1 MSLFGKEWRIYLR
14 DGRAVLLLL
23 ALGGLFLAAACMTSW
38 EQGNYRRAAMQAA
51 KAEYTRWLAQPQK
64 FAHSAAHYGMWALKA
79 PPPLAAADPG
89 ISAFVG
95 SAVWMEA
102 HLQNE
107 LLYRP
112 AQDAGVSER
121 FGTLSP
127 AVVIGV
133 FAPLLLLL
141 MGFGAVAREREQG
154 VWTLAMVQGQS
165 VRAVLTAK
173 TLALAVLAL
182 LALVPGLIT
191 ILWFVAANGGH
202 SEWWLR
208 FALWLLGVVLY
219 MFVVA
224 ALVVALSAAASHS
237 ARALGIGL
245 AVWVLAMVLVPRL
258 ANGVAASA
266 SPLQTQ
272 QAFSRELKHTL
283 AEPNEAGTR
292 QLEAMQQRLLAENSV
307 TDVSKLPVNLLGTR
321 IQISEEH
328 SNEIFDRYWQLLFDD
343 IDQQRLL
350 ARWIGAISPAT
361 SFRALSQT
369 LAGSD
374 FTQHRAFVTQAET
387 QRRLM
392 QRLMNEEIERH
403 PDVDGQRHL
412 SDASVWQSVPAFE
425 FRLPSVSALARWWLQ
440 PLLMLGGWL
449 LILGLLFRWLAR
461 REMKGEVR
469 GRA

>member
-1 MSLFGKEWRIYLR
+1 MNLFGKEWRVCLR

-23 ALGGLFLAAACMTSW
+23 ALGGLFLAAACMTGW
-38 EQGNYRRAAMQAA
+38 EQSNYRRAAAQAA
-51 KAEYTRWLAQPQK
+51 EAEYARWLGQPEK

-79 PPPLAAADPG
+79 PSPLAAADPG

-95 SAVWMEA
+95 SAVWLEA

-127 AVVIGV
+127 AVVIAV

-141 MGFGAVAREREQG
+141 MGFGVVAREREQG

-165 VRAVLTAK
+165 VRAVLVAK
-173 TLALAVLAL
+173 TLVMAL
-182 LALVPGLIT
+182 LAFVALLPGLIAIVGFAVT
-191 ILWFVAANGGH
+191 GGGDF
-202 SEWWLR
+202 EWWLR
-208 FALWLLGVVLY
+208 FMLWVFAAAIYLL
-219 MFVVA
+219 VVA
-224 ALVVALSAAASHS
+224 AMVVALSAAASHS
-237 ARALGIGL
+237 ARVLGIGL

-258 ANGVAASA
+258 ANGWAASVA
-266 SPLQTQ
+266 PLQTQ
-272 QAFSRELKHTL
+272 QTFSRELKRTL
-283 AEPNEAGTR
+283 AEPNAAGTR
-292 QLEAMQQRLLAENSV
+292 RLEALQQRLLAENNV
-307 TDVSKLPVNLLGTR
+307 TEAGKLPVNLLGPR

-328 SNEIFDRYWQLLFDD
+328 GNEIFDRHWQRLFDD
-343 IDQQRLL
+343 IDRQRRL
-350 ARWIGAISPAT
+350 ARWLGALSPAT
-361 SFRALSQT
+361 SFRSVSQT

-387 QRRLM
+387 HRRLM

-412 SDASVWQSVPAFE
+412 SGATLWRSVPAFE
-425 FRLPSVSALARWWLQ
+425 FRPPGVVALWPWWLQ

-449 LILGLLFRWLAR
+449 LILTLLFAWLDR
-461 REMKGEVR
+461 REMQGETR